1 MFWPKAGKLES
12 WCAQTPRR
20 IPMKII
26 RNRMKMINTP
36 DHPGQNQV
44 GGDDLSWE
52 QIISPADRE

>member
-1 MFWPKAGKLES
+1 
-12 WCAQTPRR
+12 
-20 IPMKII
+20 MKII

-44 GGDDLSWE
+44 QVGGDDLSWE